1 MKVSGTQPN
10 DREVHVQAKLMQK
23 ALEKDTSIDP
33 MNETSLD
40 PVPDLLKA
48 LELYPERAEP
58 YMTLSFHSEWMRD
71 HWCDRDVDPAVCK
84 IMQQVAAYDYARIA
98 VNKTE
103 GGVPGGVSW
112 QSRNLDRCFLP
123 RV

>member
-10 DREVHVQAKLMQK
+10 DREVHVQATLMRK

-58 YMTLSFHSEWMRD
+58 YMTLS
-71 HWCDRDVDPAVCK
+71 CDRDVDPAVCK

>member
-1 MKVSGTQPN
+1 MSLNLMN
-10 DREVHVQAKLMQK
+10 DQELHVQAKLMQK

-33 MNETSLD
+33 MNDTTRD

-58 YMTLSFHSEWMRD
+58 YMTLSFHAEWMRD

-112 QSRNLDRCFLP
+112 QF
-123 RV
+123 